1 MERIV
6 QQSPVVETDNISD
19 QVELV
24 TADEAPWT
32 PIKTKPTDPGI
43 YECQFKKL
51 PAWPWPPTEELTWN
65 GKDWLNDD
73 GAVVR
78 GIKEWRN
85 VQKETA

>member
-65 GKDWLNDD
+65 GKDV
-73 GAVVR
+73 AQR
-78 GIKEWRN
+78 
-85 VQKETA
+85 